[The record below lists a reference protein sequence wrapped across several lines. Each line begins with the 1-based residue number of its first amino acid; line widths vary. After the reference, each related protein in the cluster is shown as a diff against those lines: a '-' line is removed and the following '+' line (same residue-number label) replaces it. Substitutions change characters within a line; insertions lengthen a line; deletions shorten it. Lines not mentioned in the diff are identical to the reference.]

1 MKKRYQVSEEF
12 KEECKANIGQY
23 EKKAKIHVIEDNTDI
38 THSDNLMDFKIEDN
52 CYVNDKFIGN
62 TVAKKITVD
71 VINPD
76 NEINLEN
83 KEISVQTEMKFKED
97 TTSEAENI
105 NIKGTIPVKFKE
117 FVVKGNSKQETS
129 DAMPSPEYPSPIQ
142 NVEGDVNVTV
152 ANKNIA
158 NSDWA
163 ERFVEVVNDNSK
175 ARIEDVDGRRCL
187 MFHCSAGYQ
196 NEEAYFF
203 KRIFKEN
210 TKYVIE
216 YDIKPTQQASNVDI
230 FCKDGTKYGNINGS
244 SLTVNSW
251 NKSKY
256 TTATSKTVDYIRVGY
271 YTGTCYIDLD
281 TMQITEGTEANDY
294 VENKQQTVTFPLAQG
309 QKLMLGDYLADD
321 GIHHKRKQRELDG
334 TESWNLT
341 ARDNYYAF
349 YLNYQTIEMVNKPNF
364 KICNYFPYT
373 NSPFNNAPINTL
385 CENTGIT
392 MLIFKV
398 DFCTTIEKWENW
410 LAIKKQAGTPVI
422 VEYELAEEEIE
433 PYTEEQQEAYNQ
445 LKQLIAYEEE
455 TNVYST
461 NEVSPVFTVTAD
473 GSEEVP
479 FGNFIIEKPDTE
491 ELKEKT
497 SFTGYDYMIK
507 FNVAYKNR
515 VTYPIALS
523 DYFVDLC
530 NQVGLEAG
538 NVDFVNADYM
548 ILGNPFTNNE
558 DCRTVLSNIAQLAGG
573 FARIGRD
580 NKVYIIS
587 LSKNYNDVLEE
598 IDGNNYFD
606 DFSKNNQW
614 GEVNSVVLRI
624 SGTEG
629 ENTVIQDEESIAQ
642 NGLTEIVIEDNYF
655 LISQAEREK
664 VITPLWDSLKGLKY
678 LPCKTD
684 YYGYPYL
691 DAGDLIKI
699 KDTKDNSNTTY
710 LFNHTFTY
718 NGAYSGTIETEAM
731 TKTQTAYKNILNNKT
746 KFLQVERKIDKINGQ
761 IEDVIEEQTDFSN
774 KITKTTQDI
783 DSINDEISRIYD
795 FEKEVQGTNEIILQ
809 DCLPTTILELRIKP
823 EKVKGDIL
831 YPANDLYPSPTT
843 YPHKAGDGVTVVFA
857 GRSRVLEGD
866 TIYPSQDRYPSQDL
880 IPIGDSS
887 TKKFQFYFGEPL
899 RIFNDVS
906 DEFRILFNE
915 ETGICEAKVIRRID
929 YNNGVYTIYDIPKEE
944 HIGEKI
950 MELFKGTNYIYLEEY
965 TDWNIYARYVF
976 NNELNDKYALRVET
990 NSSIRRTADEIN
1002 LTVSEKVGKDE
1013 IITAINL
1020 SPEKAKIQSTAL
1032 ELEGYTTI
1040 NGGFTIDE
1048 EGNASIANDT
1058 VQINK
1063 DGIQMADGASLV
1075 GGKGLITNLQ
1085 FFGNV
1090 THAYGALNTEGYY
1103 DSLGFEVDE
1112 LTAGACVPTVCTI
1125 TPDIP
1130 ENFTIEKAYVTIKHY
1145 PTKFYY
1151 NDGYGWGYSRKLK
1164 LYQRSSYNMY
1174 REYDVFGG
1182 ALMPSNY
1189 GSEITDAFGEESFT
1203 PSVPSNTSQQIDTVT
1218 SIDLSNYLN
1227 SEQNRQTDFIIR
1239 SSDTAPAYTGDQ
1251 VNGTDYV
1258 NCAYKTG
1265 MVMAVLNVF
1274 GYLKL
1279 ESNEEE

>member
-1 MKKRYQVSEEF
+1 
-12 KEECKANIGQY
+12 
-23 EKKAKIHVIEDNTDI
+23 
-38 THSDNLMDFKIEDN
+38 
-52 CYVNDKFIGN
+52 
-62 TVAKKITVD
+62 
-71 VINPD
+71 
-76 NEINLEN
+76 
-83 KEISVQTEMKFKED
+83 
-97 TTSEAENI
+97 
-105 NIKGTIPVKFKE
+105 
-117 FVVKGNSKQETS
+117 
-129 DAMPSPEYPSPIQ
+129 
-142 NVEGDVNVTV
+142 
-152 ANKNIA
+152 
-158 NSDWA
+158 
-163 ERFVEVVNDNSK
+163 
-175 ARIEDVDGRRCL
+175 
-187 MFHCSAGYQ
+187 
-196 NEEAYFF
+196 
-203 KRIFKEN
+203 
-210 TKYVIE
+210 
-216 YDIKPTQQASNVDI
+216 
-230 FCKDGTKYGNINGS
+230 
-244 SLTVNSW
+244 
-251 NKSKY
+251 
-256 TTATSKTVDYIRVGY
+256 
-271 YTGTCYIDLD
+271 
-281 TMQITEGTEANDY
+281 
-294 VENKQQTVTFPLAQG
+294 
-309 QKLMLGDYLADD
+309 
-321 GIHHKRKQRELDG
+321 
-334 TESWNLT
+334 
-341 ARDNYYAF
+341 
-349 YLNYQTIEMVNKPNF
+349 
-364 KICNYFPYT
+364 
-373 NSPFNNAPINTL
+373 
-385 CENTGIT
+385 
-392 MLIFKV
+392 
-398 DFCTTIEKWENW
+398 
-410 LAIKKQAGTPVI
+410 
-422 VEYELAEEEIE
+422 
-433 PYTEEQQEAYNQ
+433 
-445 LKQLIAYEEE
+445 
-455 TNVYST
+455 
-461 NEVSPVFTVTAD
+461 
-473 GSEEVP
+473 
-479 FGNFIIEKPDTE
+479 
-491 ELKEKT
+491 
-497 SFTGYDYMIK
+497 MIK

-664 VITPLWDSLKGLKY
+664 VITPLWNSLKGLKY

-866 TIYPSQDRYPSQDL
+866 TIYPSQGRYPSQDL

-944 HIGEKI
+944 HIGEKV

-1013 IITAINL
+1013 VITAINL

-1189 GSEITDAFGEESFT
+1189 GSEIIDAFGEESFT